1 MAKTCGKA
9 KDFFG
14 IIQRIYTTFAN
25 SIKKWQILKDNISG
39 LTLKSV
45 SATRW
50 KSRVESVKAIRFQCT
65 DIREALLQVPNI
77 VVFVF
82 DNDVLILAISN
93 YNTFSS
99 FQFQVSDVDN
109 DPKTSSEAKG
119 LANNELGEYEFI
131 VAIVIWYE
139 VLYAVN
145 LVSKHLQ
152 AKDMLIDVAIEKVHG
167 LISFFKGYRE
177 TGFLEALEIAKGI
190 ALEMDIGTTF
200 CKRREIKRKRH
211 FDENPNDTNTATQSA
226 EDLFRTSYFV
236 PVVDQAID
244 SLTRRFEQYQSYQ
257 KNFGFLFTSKTL
269 QSLDDTSLKSSCD
282 NLRAVLTKD
291 GKSDVDANDLYV
303 ELKFLQ
309 DFIPK
314 ENMGPVEIL
323 KFLKR
328 HDCFPNASIAYRV
341 LLTIPVTVA
350 SAERS
355 FSKLKL
361 LKSYLRSTMTQQRLN
376 DLATIAL
383 ESEVLEKIDYKH
395 IIEDFISRN
404 TKRMMHFM

>member
-1 MAKTCGKA
+1 M
-9 KDFFG
+9 
-14 IIQRIYTTFAN
+14 I
-25 SIKKWQILKDNISG
+25 
-39 LTLKSV
+39 
-45 SATRW
+45 
-50 KSRVESVKAIRFQCT
+50 
-65 DIREALLQVPNI
+65 
-77 VVFVF
+77 
-82 DNDVLILAISN
+82 
-93 YNTFSS
+93 
-99 FQFQVSDVDN
+99 
-109 DPKTSSEAKG
+109 
-119 LANNELGEYEFI
+119 
-131 VAIVIWYE
+131 
-139 VLYAVN
+139 
-145 LVSKHLQ
+145 
-152 AKDMLIDVAIEKVHG
+152 IDVAIEKVQG

-200 CKRREIKRKRH
+200 RKRREIKRKRH

-236 PVVDQAID
+236 PVVDQAIA

-257 KNFGFLFTSKTL
+257 KNFGFLFTSETL

-282 NLRAVLTKD
+282 NLGAVLTKD

-350 SAERS
+350 LVERS

-383 ESEVLEKIDYKH
+383 ESELLEKIDYEY

-404 TKRMMHFM
+404 TTRMRHFE